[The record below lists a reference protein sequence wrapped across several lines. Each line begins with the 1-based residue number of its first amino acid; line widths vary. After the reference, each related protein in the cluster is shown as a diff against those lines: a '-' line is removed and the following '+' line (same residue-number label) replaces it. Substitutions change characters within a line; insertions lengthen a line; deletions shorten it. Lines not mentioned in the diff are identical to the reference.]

1 MQVEE
6 AERVADAASSS
17 DDADQHAPSVFN
29 EDGTLREQEI
39 FDALFAQAG
48 PQSMMQTA
56 QALDAFTED
65 VEEDSKDAVDELGVR

>member
-39 FDALFAQAG
+39 FDALFAKAG

-56 QALDAFTED
+56 QALDAFTEE
-65 VEEDSKDAVDELGVR
+65 VEEDSKDAVDELAVH